1 MRQSRLLRLCA
12 RVDRHVIAHAC
23 MPRSIRGCFTATL
36 SSIRAAPVGSRR
48 PCSQSCRVR
57 GETPNNSANSCCDM
71 PMLARA
77 SAASVSF
84 TFVTRAAWPRRI
96 CMTDCNKSF
105 WNFSISE
112 DIFNSLP
119 QLSQERR
126 GKSVELGLRI
136 DNQQPNNFLGRQK
149 VDYSSTTALA
159 DSGARPTYFPTTS
172 TPPYHC
178 TNLWVGCNEIDEL
191 LPLRYRPDFRCI
203 SDENRSLGNSTHGA
217 IIRQCRSECNQ
228 VSRAARMRDNE
239 AVNKLVLHAPIRGQT
254 TRSIY
259 QFEIELSYPQCA
271 AISPVC
277 VCDCAQGLPPLRSTA
292 SFALNPSSPTSR
304 CCAPCSTGSTVY

>member
-1 MRQSRLLRLCA
+1 
-12 RVDRHVIAHAC
+12 

-36 SSIRAAPVGSRR
+36 SSMRAAPVGSRR

-77 SAASVSF
+77 SAASVSL

-96 CMTDCNKSF
+96 CLTDCNKSA

-112 DIFNSLP
+112 GIFNSLP

-126 GKSVELGLRI
+126 GESVELGLRVN
-136 DNQQPNNFLGRQK
+136 NQQPNNFVGRQK
-149 VDYSSTTALA
+149 IDYSRTAALT
-159 DSGARPTYFPTTS
+159 DSGARPTHLSTTS

-178 TNLWVGCNEIDEL
+178 TSLRVGCNEIDEL

-203 SDENRSLGNSTHGA
+203 SDEHRSFGNSTHGV
-217 IIRQCRSECNQ
+217 IIRQCRRSCNQ
-228 VSRAARMRDNE
+228 VRSADPMRDNVDAARHATNAAE
-239 AVNKLVLHAPIRGQT
+239 RPSAVACPCR
-254 TRSIY
+254 
-259 QFEIELSYPQCA
+259 A
-271 AISPVC
+271 
-277 VCDCAQGLPPLRSTA
+277 
-292 SFALNPSSPTSR
+292 TS
-304 CCAPCSTGSTVY
+304 